1 MLGVVEG
8 TNDVMPCICVE
19 QCDAHKRT
27 LVEQVS
33 KVRGTLRQIFSFK
46 RSAFKKSDGI

>member
-19 QCDAHKRT
+19 QCDTQKRT

-33 KVRGTLRQIFSFK
+33 KERGTPRRISFVQAK
-46 RSAFKKSDGI
+46 RV

>member
-19 QCDAHKRT
+19 QCDAQKRT

-33 KVRGTLRQIFSFK
+33 KVRGTPRRISFVQAK
-46 RSAFKKSDGI
+46 RV